1 MARASML
8 MLVVASSR
16 AAQAAAPGAPSG
28 GTLAPAAEQPI
39 GERLAQV
46 VRTQLKAEEKAVVR
60 KMRAERSHAAP
71 PSRKRKA
78 ERAVAKEIEML
89 ATQRGTI
96 SVGEP
101 GEPAASTA
109 VPRPSPDPT
118 QTMLRETR
126 WPTGLNLGYALAPFS
141 GGVSQQAAQ
150 GGGHARLPLKTS
162 PMESVPAAAAA
173 TRYRR

>member
-1 MARASML
+1 MARCASIL
-8 MLVVASSR
+8 MLVAASSR
-16 AAQAAAPGAPSG
+16 AARAAAPGAPSA

-60 KMRAERSHAAP
+60 KMQAERSHAAP

-101 GEPAASTA
+101 GEAAEPAE
-109 VPRPSPDPT
+109 PSVVRGSAPD
-118 QTMLRETR
+118 
-126 WPTGLNLGYALAPFS
+126 
-141 GGVSQQAAQ
+141 AQ
-150 GGGHARLPLKTS
+150 PDDPEANP
-162 PMESVPAAAAA
+162 
-173 TRYRR
+173 

>member
-1 MARASML
+1 MPRCASIL
-8 MLVVASSR
+8 MLVAASSR
-16 AAQAAAPGAPSG
+16 AARAAAPGAPSA

-60 KMRAERSHAAP
+60 KMQAERSHAAP

-101 GEPAASTA
+101 GEAAEPAE
-109 VPRPSPDPT
+109 P
-118 QTMLRETR
+118 
-126 WPTGLNLGYALAPFS
+126 
-141 GGVSQQAAQ
+141 
-150 GGGHARLPLKTS
+150 
-162 PMESVPAAAAA
+162 
-173 TRYRR
+173 